1 MFLVLREKCPNTE
14 FFLVR
19 IFLYSARILENKEQ
33 KKLGIWELSTQC
45 EQLVVGLI
53 KRSYIYQICFSIYGL
68 FQKHL
73 QFATQQRTLIGKKN
87 KRKKKKIRDS
97 HLKSKVANKCLN
109 VPERVE
115 VLEWNKRWSPPF
127 PCCPVS
133 CQCLW

>member
-33 KKLGIWELSTQC
+33 KKLGIWGLSTQC

>member
-19 IFLYSARILENKEQ
+19 IFLYSVRILENTEQ
-33 KKLGIWELSTQC
+33 KKLGIWALSTQC
-45 EQLVVGLI
+45 GRLVVGLI
-53 KRSYIYQICFSIYGL
+53 KRSYIYQICFSIYSL

-73 QFATQQRTLIGKKN
+73 QFRRQQRTLIGKK
-87 KRKKKKIRDS
+87 KKKKIHDS

-115 VLEWNKRWSPPF
+115 VLEWNKRWSPAF
-127 PCCPVS
+127 PCCSVNR
-133 CQCLW
+133 QCLW